1 MIMKKILFSML
12 SLLVAMTIFAQ
23 SESTRTMRI
32 VHNGEVVFSRAVN
45 LIDSIIFMKEAI
57 DEMQLPSVPLPGEGK
72 TTVVLHIPEDTP
84 KGCYAVGTMNNWDIN
99 NTDFMFTPV
108 VGAQSERW
116 VACTFDYT
124 EDISMKVI
132 AIPTET
138 KGLSWDFQWGR
149 NYSHGYGDNVV
160 ILDGIGFLNWDYDFT
175 TPQTL
180 IELKN
185 NGVVYL
191 EVKDWYN
198 SPIVNKAGLATFHV
212 VVPDNTPEN
221 ASISVVGNFTENAW
235 TRDAYIL
242 KRQNDCSYHGKFEV
256 PANFSYYY
264 VATTFDRGYCQEQ
277 ESHRM
282 PVSLF
287 ANDSVASWGE
297 LRGEAKIKSISIKN
311 TTCQGKVDN
320 TAFTV
325 VFDEVPAETPIEA
338 LQFDGEYSLG
348 ASLEKKE
355 YDFSKG
361 SSEDGKQ
368 YIGTIKVVNG
378 TVSQEYQVTL
388 NLTDPTS
395 DPKLVKLVMQKADGT
410 NVDARVLADAEPLA
424 VALNME
430 DADEATFV
438 SVELYPA
445 RASYSFTEAIDGKIT
460 KDNPGQL
467 VVEFMGRKA
476 YYNIT
481 FAAAP
486 TPGVDIAAAVVHDF
500 SMATKNVP
508 AAFTAE
514 NTRGTDF
521 DGEHVLVVSRNDDG
535 SAFPHLH
542 KVSDLLADNAGNK
555 IALNTTGIEGGTHV
569 VSSGSL
575 NHGHIYICNL
585 TTALSKAEPL
595 KVYHYANANAAPEV
609 VLEWDGVLSVTE
621 FGDTIFATYRLG
633 DNISVNLDENGNGYA
648 FFCGQEGSAEKMY
661 RVQVT
666 NFTQFSN
673 PIEIILDVPFPYY
686 GYVNQVPEAGQ
697 YIFKSHYMA
706 VIRLMDADGTPLM
719 EDVELDATE
728 SGLNPRGGVDP
739 QVIEFNRG
747 RYLVFATPYNNSKRI
762 GAGPGLFLQDIT
774 DGVDTKAALIKWSE
788 MLYDE
793 EYLWEPTYHYS
804 LDPTEPEERKTV
816 GAPAAQ
822 CNAAVVDGKLVVFTA
837 ANKAG
842 FALIEF
848 PPAR

>member
-1 MIMKKILFSML
+1 MKKILFSML
-12 SLLVAMTIFAQ
+12 SLLVAMTMFAQ
-23 SESTRTMRI
+23 SDSTRTMRI

-132 AIPTET
+132 AMPTDT

-242 KRQNDCSYHGKFEV
+242 KRQNDGSYHGKFEV

-264 VATTFDRGYCQEQ
+264 VAAFDRGYCEEQ
-277 ESHRM
+277 ESHKM

-297 LRGEAKIKSISIKN
+297 LLGEAKIKSISIKN
-311 TTCQGKVDN
+311 TTYNGVVNN
-320 TAFTV
+320 TTYTV
-325 VFDEVPAETPIEA
+325 TFDDVAAETNIEA
-338 LQFDGEYSLG
+338 IQFNASLSLG
-348 ASLEKKE
+348 AKLDKDT
-355 YDFSKG
+355 YDFTTG
-361 SSEDGKQ
+361 ASEDGKQ
-368 YIGTIKVVNG
+368 LVQTIKVING
-378 TVSQEYQVTL
+378 TTEQSYEVVI
-388 NLTDPTS
+388 NLLDPVS
-395 DPKLVKLVMQKADGT
+395 DPMLDALVMKKGTTGEEVKALIFDG
-410 NVDARVLADAEPLA
+410 A
-424 VALNME
+424 VALGMPE
-430 DADEATFV
+430 EAEAIFGSI
-438 SVELYPA
+438 SVIPA
-445 RASYSFTEAIDGKIT
+445 RASYKFTTMQDDKISAA
-460 KDNPGQL
+460 NPGQL

-486 TPGVDIAAAVVHDF
+486 TPGVDIAAAIVHDF
-500 SMATKNVP
+500 SMATENVP

-535 SAFPHLH
+535 SAYPHLY
-542 KVSDLLADNAGNK
+542 KVADLLADNAGNK
-555 IALNTTGIEGGTHV
+555 IALNTTGVEGGTHV
-569 VSSGSL
+569 VSSGCLSR
-575 NHGHIYICNL
+575 GHIYICNL
-585 TTALSKAEPL
+585 TTNLGNGEDL
-595 KVYHYANANAAPEV
+595 KVYHYASPTATPEV
-609 VLEWDGVLSVTE
+609 WSWDGVLDIDR
-621 FGDTIFATYRLG
+621 FGDTIKSVVRLG
-633 DNISVNLDENGNGYA
+633 DNMSINLDESGNGYA
-648 FFCGQEGSAEKMY
+648 FFCGQEVSAEKVY
-661 RVQVT
+661 RVQIT

-673 PIEIILDVPFPYY
+673 PTEILLDVPFPYY
-686 GYVNQVPEAGQ
+686 GYINEVPEAGQ

-706 VIRLMDADGTPLM
+706 VIRLMDADGQLLM
-719 EDVELDATE
+719 DDVELDATE
-728 SGLNPRGGVDP
+728 SGLNPRSGVDP
-739 QVIEFNRG
+739 HVIVFNRG
-747 RYLVFATPYNNSKRI
+747 RYLIFSTPYNNGKRI
-762 GAGPGLFLQDIT
+762 GAGPGLFVQDIT
-774 DGVDTKAALIKWSE
+774 DGVDTKDALIKWSE

-804 LDPTEPEERKTV
+804 LDLTEPEERKTV